1 MSGKLSRKQ
10 AAALITAVETTAKG
24 MSTNEKKNSPMTKE
38 LIADTMKTSDSFK
51 GIDAEGIHDL
61 FSTDVGI
68 CREKSASEV
77 DGMKVTQLGKQRY
90 TPESIDLLD
99 NTDFE
104 SFDRLNTQNNITLRL
119 GALNLAANNLSTKDD
134 GIIDLFTVAEVGAN
148 ETGKKII
155 ASNPMITH
163 GAKNINGVA
172 VGGSKIPLISNLYN
186 ANVFTAGRLPL
197 HPLLRSSG
205 DYPTDDSLQG
215 LVTDTVTVAGERSVT
230 SPILVGT
237 SVNLRTLCAT
247 GSYLQE
253 FGAAVNPNVT
263 LSEEG
268 YLKEVFIKAKDT
280 ADVVNLLKF
289 AVKGESG
296 TRFNTTNSGNGKDT
310 VVTYASKLKIKTS
323 DIISNKQLAYTS
335 TAGTVVAPLATPGIV
350 VNLSFTINLNA
361 NTDTMLL
368 SSSATTIN
376 VVSVIKDGVTLADT
390 ASEVV
395 AIKELFKTAT
405 VDSFYPELYQSNTNN
420 TDNGIIVDVEENMY
434 EIPAVIKAPV
444 TFRKS
449 VLGDVPADQLAG
461 YLVAA
466 NVTSA
471 SMLAAEA
478 LEVIQE
484 CIAINTP
491 KLENG
496 FIVGANL
503 DGIGANYIKPMIV
516 KETIEATGRIT
527 MKSSEV
533 KDDISKLIYDT
544 ITATGIRV
552 YTDSNFDKAVDT
564 LAVGEKVTLQLIG
577 DRETI
582 HYINHA
588 MEKSPQDKTSFE
600 VATSVSTKIKNKV
613 YATFKLKDVYEFSPF
628 ILVKAPNFIYRGT
641 ELAGNSGNQDTCKYV
656 PRRNIMVNV
665 PLIMEFDVSDIVN
678 AFKRI

>member
-1 MSGKLSRKQ
+1 MSGKLTRKQ
-10 AAALITAVETTAKG
+10 AAALITAVETTANG
-24 MSTNEKKNSPMTKE
+24 MSANEKKNSPLTKE
-38 LIADTMKTSDSFK
+38 LLIGNMKSIESFK
-51 GIDAEGIHDL
+51 GLDAESMDDL
-61 FSTDVGI
+61 ISVNVGI
-68 CREKSASEV
+68 CRDKSVSKV
-77 DGMKVTQLGKQRY
+77 DGADVTQLGKQSY
-90 TPESIDLLD
+90 NPSAIDFMD

-104 SFDRLNTQNNITLRL
+104 SFDKLNTQNNITLRL

-134 GIIDLFTVAEVGAN
+134 GIIDLFTVVEVGAN
-148 ETGKKII
+148 ETGKKIT

-163 GAKNINGVA
+163 GAKNINGIA
-172 VGGSKIPLISNLYN
+172 VGGSKIPLISNLDN
-186 ANVFTAGRLPL
+186 ASVFTAGRLPL

-205 DYPTDDSLQG
+205 DYPTEDMLQG

-253 FGAAVNPNVT
+253 FGAAINPNIT

-268 YLKEVFIKAKDT
+268 YLKEVYIKAKDN
-280 ADVVNLLKF
+280 ADVINILKF

-296 TRFNTTNSGNGKDT
+296 TRFNTTNSGNGKD
-310 VVTYASKLKIKTS
+310 VVLTYTSKLKLKTS
-323 DIISNKQLAYTS
+323 DIISSKQLAYTS
-335 TAGTVVAPLATPGIV
+335 TASTVVAPLTTPGLA
-350 VNLSFTINLNA
+350 VNLSFTFNLNA

-368 SSSATTIN
+368 SSSATTVT
-376 VVSVIKDGVTLADT
+376 VVSVFKDGALLLDT
-390 ASEVV
+390 AAEVI

-471 SMLAAEA
+471 SMLAAEV
-478 LEVIQE
+478 LEAIQE
-484 CIAINTP
+484 CIAINSP
-491 KLENG
+491 KVENG
-496 FIVGANL
+496 FIVGASL

-552 YTDSNFDKAVDT
+552 FTDSNFDKAVDT
-564 LAVGEKVTLQLIG
+564 LAVGEKVTLQLVG

-588 MEKSPQDKTSFE
+588 MEKSPQDKTSFQ

-613 YATFKLKDVYEFSPF
+613 YATFKLNDVYEFSPL

-656 PRRNIMVNV
+656 PRRNVMINV